1 MTFVASNVYCGG
13 GEGKGIVL
21 LRYYSV
27 VVDVNTFIQIYRYST
42 GMISD
47 LESEYPVCSVTS
59 MTAMLLFGAL
69 KDDFI
74 R

>member
-1 MTFVASNVYCGG
+1 M
-13 GEGKGIVL
+13 L
-21 LRYYSV
+21 LRYYSI

-69 KDDFI
+69 RDDFI